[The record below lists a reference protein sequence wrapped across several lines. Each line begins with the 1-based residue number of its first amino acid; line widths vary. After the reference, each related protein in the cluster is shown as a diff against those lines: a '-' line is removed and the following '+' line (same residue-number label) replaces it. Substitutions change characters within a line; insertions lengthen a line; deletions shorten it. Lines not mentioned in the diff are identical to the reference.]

1 MSVSIDVT
9 VQEGEG
15 SSDPAVDLAVFL
27 CRKCKLPLGDT
38 GDWVEKAENGDILLS
53 AVTENVKIDVN
64 KAVSSFIHDAYSTV
78 QTLQCK
84 GCKSIVGALY
94 IATPEHL
101 DYKRDL
107 FILNTSV
114 LNCANNCLAHAK
126 ERSQKWKRS
135 YSNLLRTHRN
145 AMCSQVRV
153 LLSRDRKEEQ
163 KCLCWPFKGRSGSAV
178 VAAGE

>member
-114 LNCANNCLAHAK
+114 LNCYFFANAHKQRAK
-126 ERSQKWKRS
+126 INQTSVNLPTIRYMDEKLKKCKQLFGACEREVTEMEKKLFQSS
-135 YSNLLRTHRN
+135 EN
-145 AMCSQVRV
+145 
-153 LLSRDRKEEQ
+153 
-163 KCLCWPFKGRSGSAV
+163 P
-178 VAAGE
+178 